1 MSFVIYNPE
10 TTKLLRIHRSGM
22 WRNAAFTT
30 KAAASRV
37 YNGLTDEQKAQ
48 YVIEEYEVFK
58 ANEKTEIRHGAG
70 PAHGKT
76 FEVKVN
82 TSWTSGPWSETY
94 WCN

>member
-1 MSFVIYNPE
+1 MNFVIYNPE
-10 TTKLLRIHRSGM
+10 TTKLHRMYRRGM
-22 WRNAAFTT
+22 WFDSTFTT

-37 YNGLTDEQKAQ
+37 YNSLTDEEKAK

-70 PAHGKT
+70 PAYGKT

-82 TSWTSGPWSETY
+82 TSWTSGPWSESY
-94 WCN
+94 WQN